1 MRMALILSASV
12 VVAGVVGCGEGKL
25 KSVDPATVTAE
36 MEAEQRQAE
45 KDIQSA
51 EAAMQKQ
58 QKKSQRTFDQQ
69 VEDEE
74 RGRRR

>member
-1 MRMALILSASV
+1 MRKALILSALV
-12 VVAGVVGCGEGKL
+12 VLAGVVGCGDGKL

-36 MEAEQRQAE
+36 MEAEQKLAE
-45 KDIQSA
+45 KDVQSA

-58 QKKSQRTFDQQ
+58 QKKAQRTHEQQ
-69 VEDEE
+69 VDDEE